1 MQKLQMQKTIPFLW
15 FNNEARAAAELYVS
29 VFKDAKIVDVVE
41 FENPPEYVPPDASG
55 HIEIITLE
63 LFGQQYQMMSA
74 GPMFKL
80 SEAFSIVVNCDTQ
93 AEIDDY
99 WEKLSAVP
107 DSEAC
112 GWLKD
117 KYGVSWQIV
126 PTAWYEMQKTA
137 SPAQNLSLMRAM
149 MQMKKIDIA
158 ALQQAYAS
166 PV

>member
-1 MQKLQMQKTIPFLW
+1 MQKTIPFLW
-15 FNNEARAAAELYVS
+15 FNTEARAAAEFYVS
-29 VFKDAKIVDVVE
+29 IFKEAKIVDVVE
-41 FENPPEYVPPDASG
+41 FENPPEFIPPGAPSRV
-55 HIEIITLE
+55 EIITLE
-63 LFGQQYQMMSA
+63 LFGQHYQMWSA

-93 AEIDDY
+93 AEIDEY
-99 WEKLSAVP
+99 WVKLSAVP
-107 DSEAC
+107 DAEAC

-126 PTAWYEMQKTA
+126 PTASYELLKTA

-149 MQMKKIDIA
+149 LQMKKIDIA
-158 ALQQAYAS
+158 ALQQAYAN